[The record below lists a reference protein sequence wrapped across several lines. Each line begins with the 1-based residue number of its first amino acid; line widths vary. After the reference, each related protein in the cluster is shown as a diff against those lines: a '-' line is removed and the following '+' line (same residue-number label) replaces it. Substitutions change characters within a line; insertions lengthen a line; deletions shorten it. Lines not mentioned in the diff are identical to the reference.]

1 MIPASKTTKN
11 DSWIEVLGV
20 KRETIPVL
28 IIGNN
33 PIEMTHVYNT
43 LVANTSKNY
52 LADVCFDVKDSF
64 NRITKQKPS
73 VILIDD
79 NLLIDDINKLV
90 RVLRSN
96 AKTKDIKIIVLKRTN
111 WNYNVIDNV
120 DDYILKDMVSNG
132 MLDRLIEKKL
142 HQRENQYA

>member
-1 MIPASKTTKN
+1 MTTKN
-11 DSWIEVLGV
+11 DKWIEALGI

-33 PIEMTHVYNT
+33 PIEMTQVYNI
-43 LVANTSKNY
+43 LVNNSSKNY

-79 NLLIDDINKLV
+79 NLLGDDINKLV
-90 RVLRSN
+90 KVLKSN
-96 AKTKDIKIIVLKRTN
+96 ARTKDIKVIVLKSTN

-120 DDYILKDMVSNG
+120 DDYILKDTVNTG
-132 MLDRLIEKKL
+132 LLDRLIYKNVHRLE
-142 HQRENQYA
+142 HQYA

>member
-1 MIPASKTTKN
+1 MIHTSMTTKN
-11 DSWIEVLGV
+11 DQWIEALGI

-33 PIEMTHVYNT
+33 PIEMTQVYNI
-43 LVANTSKNY
+43 LVSNSSKNY

-79 NLLIDDINKLV
+79 NLLGDDINKLV
-90 RVLRSN
+90 KVLRSN
-96 AKTKDIKIIVLKRTN
+96 ARTKDIKVIVLKSTN

-120 DDYILKDMVSNG
+120 DDYILKDTVSSG
-132 MLDRLIEKKL
+132 LLDRLIYKNIHRLE
-142 HQRENQYA
+142 HQYA

>member
-1 MIPASKTTKN
+1 MIHTSMTTKN
-11 DSWIEVLGV
+11 DQWIEALGI

-33 PIEMTHVYNT
+33 PIEMTQVYNI
-43 LVANTSKNY
+43 LVSNSSKNY

-79 NLLIDDINKLV
+79 NLLGDDINKLV
-90 RVLRSN
+90 KVLRSN
-96 AKTKDIKIIVLKRTN
+96 ARTKDIKIIVLKSTN

-120 DDYILKDMVSNG
+120 DDYILKDTVSSG
-132 MLDRLIEKKL
+132 LLDRLIYKNIHRLE
-142 HQRENQYA
+142 HQYA

>member
-1 MIPASKTTKN
+1 MIHTSMTTKN
-11 DSWIEVLGV
+11 DKWIEALGI

-33 PIEMTHVYNT
+33 PIEMTQVYNI
-43 LVANTSKNY
+43 LVNNSSKNY

-79 NLLIDDINKLV
+79 NLLGDDINKLV
-90 RVLRSN
+90 KVLKSN
-96 AKTKDIKIIVLKRTN
+96 ARTKDIKVIVLKSTN

-120 DDYILKDMVSNG
+120 DDYILKDTVNTG
-132 MLDRLIEKKL
+132 LLDRLIYKNVHRLE
-142 HQRENQYA
+142 HQYA

>member
-1 MIPASKTTKN
+1 MIHTSKTTKN
-11 DSWIEVLGV
+11 DNWIEILGI

-33 PIEMTHVYNT
+33 PIEMTSIYNI
-43 LVANTSKNY
+43 LISNTQKNY

-79 NLLIDDINKLV
+79 NLLIEDISKLI

-96 AKTKDIKIIVLKRTN
+96 TKTRNIKVIVLKSTN
-111 WNYNVIDNV
+111 WNYNVIDHV
-120 DDYILKDMVSNG
+120 DDYILKDTVNSG
-132 MLDRLIEKKL
+132 ILDRLIHKNI
-142 HQRENQYA
+142 HQQEHQYV

>member
-1 MIPASKTTKN
+1 MTTKN
-11 DSWIEVLGV
+11 EKWIEALGI

-33 PIEMTHVYNT
+33 PIEMTQVYNI
-43 LVANTSKNY
+43 LVSNSSKNY

-79 NLLIDDINKLV
+79 NLLGDDINKLV
-90 RVLRSN
+90 KVLKSN
-96 AKTKDIKIIVLKRTN
+96 ARTKDIKVIVLKSSN

-120 DDYILKDMVSNG
+120 DDYILKETVNTG
-132 MLDRLIEKKL
+132 LLDRLIYRNVHRLE
-142 HQRENQYA
+142 HQYA

>member
-1 MIPASKTTKN
+1 MIHASKTTKN
-11 DSWIEVLGV
+11 DSWIEVLGI

-33 PIEMTHVYNT
+33 PIEMTQVYNN
-43 LVANTSKNY
+43 LVANTAKNY

-90 RVLRSN
+90 RVLRN
-96 AKTKDIKIIVLKRTN
+96 NTKTKDIKIIVLKSTN

-120 DDYILKDMVSNG
+120 DDYILKDMVNNG

-142 HQRENQYA
+142 HQPEHQYA